1 MRPVDGEKVYVDSLS
16 AGIRSQSTKDI
27 GENTHTIHSPGFPLT
42 LAIPVMF
49 CRTRRLFSLLSLIL
63 FVVPISADPPSDFV
77 VVVGGEG
84 AFTTT
89 FVNTTE
95 RSEYRAF
102 IVCRTNPEQAR
113 YS

>member
-16 AGIRSQSTKDI
+16 AAIRSQSIKDVRA
-27 GENTHTIHSPGFPLT
+27 NTYTIHSPGFPLT
-42 LAIPVMF
+42 LAMPVTF
-49 CRTRRLFSLLSLIL
+49 CRTRRLFSLRNLIF

-77 VVVGGEG
+77 GGGGEG
-84 AFTTT
+84 TFTTT
-89 FVNTTE
+89 FVNTIE
-95 RSEYRAF
+95 RSEYSAF